1 MSNYIEKINHQ
12 SLLVFVL
19 VYGQYTVQ
27 CTIFL
32 CGNIFP
38 IPNANVKKLTVTVRR
53 SKRTR
58 FTFFPFRLFSFHILL
73 YTVLYIQYCT
83 SYCTPYTVLYILL
96 YTVSSTVYLTVHRTP
111 YVQYIFPLGF
121 FPSFSFFVILAHLWP
136 FLWWRVKM
144 VHGSPLLPS
153 GYSSIPQ

>member
-1 MSNYIEKINHQ
+1 MSNSIDKIKHQ

-38 IPNANVKKLTVTVRR
+38 IPGANVKKLTVTVRR

-58 FTFFPFRLFSFHILL
+58 FTFFPFRIFSFHILL
-73 YTVLYIQYCT
+73 YTVHTVLYILPYTVYSTVHLTVHRIQYGT
-83 SYCTPYTVLYILL
+83 SYCTPYAVR
-96 YTVSSTVYLTVHRTP
+96 TVHLSP
-111 YVQYIFPLGF
+111 GILSFVFFFCDFGSSLAIFVVESEDGAWF
-121 FPSFSFFVILAHLWP
+121 SPSTLW
-136 FLWWRVKM
+136 L
-144 VHGSPLLPS
+144 
-153 GYSSIPQ
+153 

>member
-1 MSNYIEKINHQ
+1 MSNSIDKIKHQ

-38 IPNANVKKLTVTVRR
+38 IPGANVKKLTVTVRR

-96 YTVSSTVYLTVHRTP
+96 YTVRRTYSTS
-111 YVQYIFPLGF
+111 FPWD
-121 FPSFSFFVILAHLWP
+121 SFLRFLFCVILAHLWP